1 VKVLTEIGLDDFGQL
16 ETRSP
21 KIKRTPEA
29 VAIFKSHSSLR
40 AGKPATQE
48 FQ

>member
-1 VKVLTEIGLDDFGQL
+1 VKVLTEIGSDDFGQL
-16 ETRSP
+16 EARSP

-29 VAIFKSHSSLR
+29 VATFKSHSSLR